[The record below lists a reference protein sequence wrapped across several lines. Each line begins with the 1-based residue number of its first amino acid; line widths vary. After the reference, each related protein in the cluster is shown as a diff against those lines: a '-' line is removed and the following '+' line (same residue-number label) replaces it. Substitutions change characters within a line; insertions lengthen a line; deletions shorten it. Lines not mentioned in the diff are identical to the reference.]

1 MRLVGYSD
9 KLSVEPGGTITF
21 MVSSEAARFS
31 ARLVRLIHGDTNPLG
46 PGYKDQPIDSS
57 FDGEYDG
64 MAQRL
69 RPGSYVRVAHD
80 PALAPEGDFTL
91 QMWICPTLPEKTVQ
105 TIISKRG
112 ADGSGFALRLEDG
125 RLTLRLGETA
135 LSTEQTVRAGQWY
148 FIAAVYDAAAGTAR
162 LVLEPSSGVTLGL
175 EGSASG
181 RIAAAPAAVD
191 GDVLIAAEAA
201 LDGEIDHFYNGKID
215 GPKLFPRALSEGEL
229 RAIRDDDADAP
240 GDAVASWD
248 FSEGISTWKVADCS
262 KNGHSGEAVN
272 KPARGV
278 TGRSWSGRELS
289 WTHAPY
295 EYGAIHFHDDDLS
308 DAGWEPS
315 FSWTLPTDLKS
326 GIYAVHLAAGDDE
339 DHVPFSVVPALGHPT
354 AKIAVL
360 IPTFSYLA
368 YGNEQ
373 MLGPTG
379 AFAGGVPGY
388 PAQPQD
394 KYIVETGLRS
404 LYDHHTDGSGVCYSS
419 WLRPIVN
426 MRPKYNMPFLD
437 FGKGSPHQLNADLHL
452 IDWLEKQHIEFDI
465 ITDLE
470 LHHDGAARLKD
481 YRAISTASHNEYWSE
496 SMLNAAEEYLRGGGR
511 LIYLSGNGMYW
522 ATALDAETGTGV
534 EIRRTGPAQRTWN
547 AAPGE
552 GYLSSTGEPGGLWR
566 FRGHTP
572 QSWLGIGCV
581 AEGGGPGRPYDR
593 QAASFDPKAAFIFD
607 GIEDD
612 EQIGAIPCLVNSW
625 GAAGFEIDRVDT
637 ALGTPEHTMVLATA
651 TGFDTDDWAV
661 FSEELQLSANWDGDM
676 RADMVLVEYPNGG
689 AVFGVGSITWC
700 GCLSYNSYDNTVSRV
715 TKNVFDG
722 FAAERLPIANG

>member
-1 MRLVGYSD
+1 MQLVGYSD
-9 KLSVEPGGTITF
+9 KLSVESGGTITF
-21 MVSSEAARFS
+21 MVSSEFDRFS
-31 ARLVRLIHGDTNPLG
+31 ARLVRLIHGDTNPMG
-46 PGYKDQPIDSS
+46 PGYKDQAVPSS
-57 FDGEYDG
+57 LDGVYEG
-64 MAQRL
+64 RAQNL
-69 RPGSYVRVAHD
+69 RPGSYVRVPHAD
-80 PALAPEGDFTL
+80 ALAPTADFTL
-91 QMWICPTLPEKTVQ
+91 QMWVCPTLPEKAVQ
-105 TIISKRG
+105 TVISKRG
-112 ADGSGFALRLEDG
+112 TDGSGFALRLENG
-125 RLTLRLGETA
+125 RLTLRLGEAA

-148 FIAAVYDAAAGTAR
+148 FIAAVYDSDAGTAR
-162 LVLEPSSGVTLGL
+162 LMLEPSRGVTSGL
-175 EGSASG
+175 SGSASG
-181 RIAAAPAAVD
+181 AVPPSPAA
-191 GDVLIAAEAA
+191 GESDVVIGAETVGA
-201 LDGEIDHFYNGKID
+201 EIDNFYNGKID
-215 GPKLFPRALSEGEL
+215 APKIFSRALTEREL
-229 RAIRDDDADAP
+229 LAIRDDAADAP
-240 GDAVASWD
+240 VDAVASWD
-248 FSEGISTWKVADCS
+248 FAEGISTWTVADRS
-262 KNGHSGEAVN
+262 PNRHVGHAVN
-272 KPARGV
+272 KPTRGV

-289 WTHAPY
+289 WAHAPQ

-308 DAGWEPS
+308 DAGWTPS
-315 FSWTLPTDLKS
+315 FSWEVPADLKS
-326 GIYAVHLAAGDDE
+326 GIYAVHLEADGVE
-339 DHVPFSVVPALGHPT
+339 DHLPFSVVPKLGHPT
-354 AKIAVL
+354 AKVAVL

-379 AFAGGVPGY
+379 SYAGQLPGY
-388 PAQPQD
+388 PSQPQD

-452 IDWLEKQHIEFDI
+452 IDWLEEQRIEYDV

-470 LHHDGAARLKD
+470 IHLDGVARLED
-481 YRAISTASHNEYWSE
+481 YRTVSTASHNEYWSE
-496 SMLNAAEEYLRGGGR
+496 SMLNATQQYLNGGGR
-511 LIYLSGNGMYW
+511 FIYLSGNGMYW

-566 FRGHTP
+566 FRGRPP
-572 QSWLGIGCV
+572 QTWLGIGCV

-593 QAASFDPKAAFIFD
+593 QPASFDPKAAFIFE
-607 GIEDD
+607 GIGAD

-625 GAAGFEIDRVDT
+625 GAAGFEIDRVDP

-651 TGFDTDDWAV
+651 TGFDTDDWGV
-661 FSEELQLSANWDGDM
+661 FSEELELSTTWDGGM
-676 RADMVLVEYPNGG
+676 RADMALVEYPNGG

-700 GCLSYNSYDNTVSRV
+700 GCLSHNSYDNTVSRV

-722 FAAERLPIANG
+722 FMADQLPR

>member
-21 MVSSEAARFS
+21 MVSAEASRFS
-31 ARLVRLIHGDTNPLG
+31 ARLVRLIHGDMNPLG
-46 PGYKDQPIDSS
+46 PGYKDQAVPSS
-57 FDGEYDG
+57 LDGEYEG
-64 MAQRL
+64 HEQLL

-80 PALAPEGDFTL
+80 DALAPAADFTL
-91 QMWICPTLPEKTVQ
+91 QMWICPTLPDKPVQ

-112 ADGSGFALRLEDG
+112 TDGSGFALRLEDG
-125 RLTLRLGETA
+125 RLTLRLGEA
-135 LSTEQTVRAGQWY
+135 AVSTEQTVRAGQWY
-148 FIAAVYDAAAGTAR
+148 FVSAVYEAETGTAR
-162 LVLEPSSGVTLGL
+162 LALEPSRGVTLGL
-175 EGSASG
+175 DGSASG
-181 RIAAAPAAVD
+181 ALSASPTAGDSDVVIGAETVD
-191 GDVLIAAEAA
+191 GEV
-201 LDGEIDHFYNGKID
+201 DHFYNGKID
-215 GPKLFPRALSEGEL
+215 APKLFSRALSEREL
-229 RAIRDDDADAP
+229 RAIRDDQDDAP
-240 GDAVASWD
+240 ADAVASWD
-248 FSEGISTWKVADCS
+248 FSEGISSWTIADRS
-262 KNGHSGEAVN
+262 PNGHVGMAVN
-272 KPARGV
+272 KPTRGV

-289 WTHAPY
+289 WAHAPQDY
-295 EYGAIHFHDDDLS
+295 SAIHFHDDDLS
-308 DAGWEPS
+308 DAGWDPS
-315 FSWTLPTDLKS
+315 FSWTVPADLKS
-326 GIYAVHLAAGDDE
+326 GVYAAHLVAGDDE
-339 DHVPFSVVPALGHPT
+339 DYVPFSVVPTLGQPT
-354 AKIAVL
+354 AKVAIL

-379 AFAGGVPGY
+379 KYAGELPGY

-437 FGKGSPHQLNADLHL
+437 FGKGSPHQFNADLHL
-452 IDWLEKQHIEFDI
+452 IDWLEEQQIEYDV

-470 LHHDGAARLKD
+470 LHLDGVARLQD
-481 YRAISTASHNEYWSE
+481 YRAVSTASHNEYWSE
-496 SMLNAAEEYLRGGGR
+496 SMIDATQQYLSGGGR
-511 LIYLSGNGMYW
+511 FIYLSGNGMYW

-534 EIRRTGPAQRTWN
+534 EIRRAGPAQRTWN

-552 GYLSSTGEPGGLWR
+552 GHLSSTGEPAGLWR

-572 QSWLGIGCV
+572 QSWVGIGCV

-593 QAASFDPKAAFIFD
+593 QAASFDPKAAFIFKD
-607 GIEDD
+607 IGDD
-612 EQIGAIPCLVNSW
+612 EQIGATPCLVNSW
-625 GAAGFEIDRVDT
+625 GAAGFEIDRVDP
-637 ALGTPEHTMVLATA
+637 ALGTPEHTLVLATA
-651 TGFDTDDWAV
+651 TGFDTNDWAV
-661 FSEELQLSANWDGDM
+661 FSEELEISATWDGGM

-700 GCLSYNSYDNTVSRV
+700 GCLSYNSYDNSVSRV

-722 FAAERLPIANG
+722 FVADQLPVANS